1 MMITKFL
8 IERRKVSPYTGN
20 IELRSLRA
28 LFNFG
33 VGRKIIKTNP
43 TDGIAF
49 FPIEKKV
56 KYIPDNEDINKV
68 IAVADPDIQDYI
80 GTLRETMARANEI
93 NQLLWEDVYLKDR
106 FIILYTRKKKG
117 GH

>member
-20 IELRSLRA
+20 IELRLLRS

-33 VGRKIIKTNP
+33 VGSKIIKTNP

-56 KYIPDNEDINKV
+56 KHIPDNEDINKV
-68 IAVADPDIQDYI
+68 TALADPDTQPKF
-80 GTLRETMARANEI
+80 AK
-93 NQLLWEDVYLKDR
+93 LKIR
-106 FIILYTRKKKG
+106 FPRGAGLTKIMVTTDFP
-117 GH
+117 HTAF